1 MPSPSPAARA
11 RSRAWSSEIR
21 FFLSVSGGE
30 QGWRE
35 FLPSASAAAK
45 VEQSL
50 SFPTAVAATAVG
62 DGPREGRKGPAH
74 GYVPSRPY
82 RAAYGVSEA
91 ALDNTAVLYSTRC
104 SKIFCIWY

>member
-11 RSRAWSSEIR
+11 RASSSEIR
-21 FFLSVSGGE
+21 SFLRVSGGE

-35 FLPSASAAAK
+35 LLPSTSAAAK

-50 SFPTAVAATAVG
+50 GFPTAAAATAVG
-62 DGPREGRKGPAH
+62 DGAREGRKGPAH
-74 GYVPSRPY
+74 GCVPCRPY

-91 ALDNTAVLYSTRC
+91 ALDNSVVLYSTRC
-104 SKIFCIWY
+104 SKIFYI